1 MMIYAPFIGGYSDFW
16 LGRMS
21 EDEVSEAAKAEI
33 ARIRAEQKADPR
45 RYVSRAEAA
54 EIFGVSTNTI
64 ERLEET
70 DELVSILADRRRLVS
85 MISIY
90 ERRVRLTIKSNPKKG
105 PKPKRNQFWGVRP
118 DWKKRKAETE
128 KRNGGGAAT

>member
-1 MMIYAPFIGGYSDFW
+1 
-16 LGRMS
+16 MS
-21 EDEVSEAAKAEI
+21 EDEISEAAKAEI

-70 DELVSILADRRRLVS
+70 DKLVSILADRRRLVS
-85 MISIY
+85 MIADLREKGQADDQVQPQ
-90 ERRVRLTIKSNPKKG
+90 ERPEAEAQPVLGRAAR
-105 PKPKRNQFWGVRP
+105 
-118 DWKKRKAETE
+118 WKKRKA
-128 KRNGGGAAT
+128 RPRSGMVAGR

>member
-1 MMIYAPFIGGYSDFW
+1 MIYAPFIGGYSDFW

-105 PKPKRNQFWGVRP
+105 PKPKRNQFWGVRFNG
-118 DWKKRKAETE
+118 KKRKAEAE